1 MQLIY
6 NPVFLEHDTGMYPEN
21 KKRLSTLADL
31 PEQEII
37 NGEEYLKLVHTPE
50 YIEHIRQ
57 ACAKGGYLDID
68 TIVSPE
74 SFKAATYA
82 VGATIMASHSN
93 DFALTRPPG
102 HHAHPDRSSGFCLFN
117 NIAIAVQNL
126 VNEGKRVLIFD
137 FDGHFGDGTC
147 DIFYNSDQVMFW
159 SIHQFPAFPG
169 GGDADEIGEGAGKGY
184 TINVPLP
191 ANSGDEIF
199 MDAIETFLPVAKEF
213 NPDVVALSAGFDS
226 HQYDMLTD
234 LRISANAY
242 HKIGRIMAAN
252 FDNVFA
258 SLEGGYNIKVFS
270 DCLFNFIDGINDRP
284 MRYKERETDSMIQV
298 YYEYEGRKS
307 LVLQSLRKYWKSI

>member
-1 MQLIY
+1 LHLIY
-6 NPVFLEHDTGMYPEN
+6 NPIFLEHDTGMYPEN
-21 KKRLSTLADL
+21 KKRLSSLTDL

-37 NGEEYLKLVHTPE
+37 NGEKYLQLVHTPE
-50 YIEHIRQ
+50 YIEQIRQ
-57 ACAKGGYLDID
+57 ACQKGGYLDED

-74 SFKAATYA
+74 SFRAATYA
-82 VGATIMASHSN
+82 VGATIMASKCQG
-93 DFALTRPPG
+93 FALSRPPG

-126 VNEGKRVLIFD
+126 VNEGKKVLIFD

-147 DIFYNSDQVMFW
+147 DFFYNSNKVMFW
-159 SIHQFPAFPG
+159 SIHQFPGFPG
-169 GGDADEIGEGAGKGY
+169 GGDADEIGEGEGRGY

-191 ANSGDEIF
+191 INSGDEIF

-213 NPDVVALSAGFDS
+213 APDVVALSAGFDS

-234 LRISANAY
+234 LRISANSY
-242 HKIGRIMAAN
+242 YKIGKIISAN
-252 FDNVFA
+252 FDNIFA

-270 DCLFNFIDGINDRP
+270 DCLCNFMDGINNKEL
-284 MRYKERETDSMIQV
+284 RYNEPETDSMIQV

-307 LVLQSLRKYWKSI
+307 LVTQLLRKYWKSI